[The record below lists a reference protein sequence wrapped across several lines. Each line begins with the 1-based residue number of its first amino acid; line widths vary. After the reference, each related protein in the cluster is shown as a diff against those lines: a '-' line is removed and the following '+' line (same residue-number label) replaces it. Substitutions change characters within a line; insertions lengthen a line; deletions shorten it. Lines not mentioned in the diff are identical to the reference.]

1 MFSIKSGGKPVI
13 SLIILLP
20 LHVGQIA
27 FDETRFENKPVPLQ
41 IGHF

>member
-1 MFSIKSGGKPVI
+1 MRV
-13 SLIILLP
+13 P

-27 FDETRFENKPVPLQ
+27 FDETGFENKPVPLQ